1 LITARDISV
10 VVQGPVAPGG
20 LETPNSTTA
29 VLANVRRV
37 LPEAELILST
47 WPGENLAGLAPD
59 ILVQPTDPG
68 PQIMDATGKIGRKF
82 NNVNRQIVSTLAG
95 LRVAT
100 RPWAVKLRSDTC
112 LAKDSFVRLLDENAP
127 REERWKIFSA
137 RVVVCDIGCL
147 NPRQVP
153 ALFHVSDLFLAGRTD
168 DLRKLWDIPLAPEP
182 ETSQWLVG
190 KARPWVVWTLD
201 GFFTRY
207 TPEQYIWMTCLRAHG
222 RAFALAH
229 PGDAPPR
236 LAWKSERLFLNNFR
250 PSATGD
256 LGIIFSPRLDEM
268 RTLGIQYTAE
278 NWSQLVE
285 KTVARRAGWGFRLG
299 FLKSVQLC
307 RARYLWRNYCSR
319 QPRSLLVQAL
329 RRRHPS
335 TEQIH

>member
-1 LITARDISV
+1 V
-10 VVQGPVAPGG
+10 VVQGPIAPGG
-20 LETPNSTTA
+20 LETPHSTAA
-29 VLANVRRV
+29 VLASVRRV

-47 WPGENLAGLAPD
+47 WLNENVTGLNPD
-59 ILVQPTDPG
+59 KLVQPIDPG
-68 PQIMDATGKIGRKF
+68 PQIMDATGTVGRKF

-95 LRVAT
+95 LRLAT
-100 RPWAVKLRSDTC
+100 RPWAVKLRSDTY
-112 LAKDSFVRLLDENAP
+112 LANDGFRRLIDEESPRDEN
-127 REERWKIFSA
+127 WKIFSR
-137 RVVVCDIGCL
+137 RVVACDIGCL

-153 ALFHVSDLFLAGRTD
+153 ALFHVSDLFLAGQTN

-190 KARPWVVWTLD
+190 KTRPWVVWTPD

-207 TPEQYIWMTCLRAHG
+207 TPEQYIWMTCLRG
-222 RAFALAH
+222 QGQAFELAH

-236 LAWKSERLFLNNFR
+236 LAWQSERLFLNNFR
-250 PSATGD
+250 PSATRD
-256 LGIIFSPRLDEM
+256 LGIVFPPRLDEM

-285 KTVARRAGWGFRLG
+285 KTVAHRAGWKFRMG

-319 QPRSLLVQAL
+319 QPRSILVQAI
-329 RRRHPS
+329 RRRHPD